1 MCVTGCGHKAGR
13 VVPSGE
19 WVRGAAGLWL
29 VAVCLVGCGGGPAE
43 IPTQPIEAYK
53 FQQVQGDVRVAVEP
67 LLTAASTQAFFRGGE
82 ELPVNGIVPVQV
94 VLENG
99 SRDAVRVAP
108 NAFRLV
114 GQTSDGQA
122 ISAADVFGM
131 VRRRVGLWGVLGP
144 IGGIVPGLQD
154 KGLQDDLEAHA
165 LKESGIPAGESWT
178 GFIYFVLRLGETDLA
193 GSHVLFTLQ
202 DSDGRHLAFDIP
214 IAGRID
220 VASPSVTSTQPSTA
234 TAPAPP
240 APAPSR
246 EPTVIHG
253 ADGGIIIRSPSP

>member
-1 MCVTGCGHKAGR
+1 MTGCGHEVGR
-13 VVPSGE
+13 VVPSGD

-29 VAVCLVGCGGGPAE
+29 VAVCLVGCGGGPAAISTE
-43 IPTQPIEAYK
+43 PIESYQ
-53 FQQVQGDVRVAVEP
+53 FRQTVDDVRAALVPV
-67 LLTAASTQAFFRGGE
+67 LTAASVQAFFRGGE
-82 ELPVNGIVPVQV
+82 ELLANGIVPVQV

-122 ISAADVFGM
+122 ISATEVFAM

-144 IGGIVPGLQD
+144 IGGVVPGLQD
-154 KGLQDDLEAHA
+154 KGLHDDLEVRA
-165 LKESGIPAGESWT
+165 LKESSVPADESRT
-178 GFIYFVLRLGETDLA
+178 GFVYFVLRLGETDLA

-202 DSDGRHLAFDIP
+202 DSDGGDLAFDIP
-214 IAGRID
+214 IVGRLD
-220 VASPSVTSTQPSTA
+220 VASPSVTSTQPSAPT
-234 TAPAPP
+234 TPAPP
-240 APAPSR
+240 APTPSR

-253 ADGGIIIRSPSP
+253 AGGGVIIRSPSP